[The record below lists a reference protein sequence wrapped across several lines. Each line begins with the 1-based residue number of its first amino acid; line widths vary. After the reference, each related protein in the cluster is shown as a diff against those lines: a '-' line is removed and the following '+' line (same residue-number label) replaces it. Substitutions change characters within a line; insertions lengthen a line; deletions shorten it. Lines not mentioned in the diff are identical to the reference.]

1 MAFPISDHMIVDS
14 FILVQVWTRWLEWL
28 DDFSTASIITATSV
42 STNFIWVPKRTFC
55 TGRTFLILGIWFVPS
70 HYDNIYE
77 MNRCVSPRWHGPIT
91 IPNGGL
97 NTWGSLICPPPSTQ
111 RWGGGAGLGGPSAE
125 VDSHST
131 LRLRHVLAV
140 EFQIHR
146 PWSRVIWAIL
156 WWDVS
161 GVESKAAQTQ
171 NCSPDWADWG
181 RWDIDDVRC
190 ETYGDLHGM
199 SANQNRGCGHEPW
212 EMLRYGHASQ

>member
-97 NTWGSLICPPPSTQ
+97 NTWGSLICPPPINPKV
-111 RWGGGAGLGGPSAE
+111 RGGGWVRRSFSRGRQPFNFE
-125 VDSHST
+125 VET
-131 LRLRHVLAV
+131 C
-140 EFQIHR
+140 
-146 PWSRVIWAIL
+146 
-156 WWDVS
+156 
-161 GVESKAAQTQ
+161 T
-171 NCSPDWADWG
+171 G
-181 RWDIDDVRC
+181 RGIPN
-190 ETYGDLHGM
+190 
-199 SANQNRGCGHEPW
+199 S
-212 EMLRYGHASQ
+212 